1 MERHQSGDDPSRD
14 SASRSEPDYQ
24 KREGEAAAWQ
34 EFNRRWTS
42 PVRSYLR
49 WLRCTPQ
56 QLDELTM
63 DALVDSYAALNGAP
77 AVEEVGEVVHQVTR
91 EASAHHKRRMREELR
106 EVALK
111 ESISTSLRTRQRPSM
126 ATSALP
132 GWIGRCPNYQR
143 HRGSW
148 SRGISREFPIARSRR
163 NWDTPSTASGRCG

>member
-106 EVALK
+106 EVGLEGVDIDVTEDA
-111 ESISTSLRTRQRPSM
+111 P
-126 ATSALP
+126 
-132 GWIGRCPNYQR
+132 
-143 HRGSW
+143 
-148 SRGISREFPIARSRR
+148 
-163 NWDTPSTASGRCG
+163 TPQHGDERLA